1 LLASEGRGGQVL
13 CRRARPNR
21 VGNVLVEPRH
31 LADDR
36 RGQIVRHR
44 DRFDGLAELRGA
56 RADPVSVVGV
66 QLRQSIE
73 RFIDRKRARHDPPE
87 RIRRDAEAA
96 RHPDP
101 LDPRQLPRLAP
112 LPPTSATCVWSISS
126 NPKTSLPLS
135 TFARSRNSLLPS
147 SKFLDSIRDFAA
159 RPCSC
164 GKPLVRPI
172 LRMAGFR
179 YSIYSFHPLCRTN
192 LRDAAQQR
200 RSSFGCSVVLSR
212 QARTVQLRRSHR
224 VRLRE
229 QVAIAVE
236 REGDARMTSASSNLH
251 RINPGGG
258 TGATPV

>member
-1 LLASEGRGGQVL
+1 MVDAVTDAIGDRTLGEERSPAPADVFEDRRRPHNVQERVLLASEGRGGQVL

-101 LDPRQLPRLAP
+101 LDPRQLPEARALAADKRDLRLVDLLESQDVVAP
-112 LPPTSATCVWSISS
+112 EHLR
-126 NPKTSLPLS
+126 SL
-135 TFARSRNSLLPS
+135 TQF
-147 SKFLDSIRDFAA
+147 
-159 RPCSC
+159 
-164 GKPLVRPI
+164 
-172 LRMAGFR
+172 
-179 YSIYSFHPLCRTN
+179 
-192 LRDAAQQR
+192 
-200 RSSFGCSVVLSR
+200 
-212 QARTVQLRRSHR
+212 
-224 VRLRE
+224 
-229 QVAIAVE
+229 
-236 REGDARMTSASSNLH
+236 
-251 RINPGGG
+251 
-258 TGATPV
+258 ATPIFKVLGLDQGFCSTTLLLWQAPRATHIENGRV